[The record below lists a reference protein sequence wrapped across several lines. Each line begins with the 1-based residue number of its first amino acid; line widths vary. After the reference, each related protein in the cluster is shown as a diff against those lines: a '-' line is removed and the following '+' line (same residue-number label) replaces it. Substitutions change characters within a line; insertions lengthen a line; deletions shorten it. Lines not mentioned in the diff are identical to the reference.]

1 MSHFW
6 RRRFELLLLDNS
18 GSGIALSDF
27 SVDFSVTWNQAKTPR
42 IAKIKIYNL
51 RRDTVSRLLAQEFS
65 RVQISAGYFGLEPD
79 GQVHEVAADENN
91 GSSRFG
97 TIFSGDIRIAI
108 EGRSGTESWVTIQAL
123 DGFEAYS
130 YARISAT
137 LAKGYS
143 DENVYDL
150 LQKKLEQ
157 DYGILRGKTP
167 TFRTTKYPR
176 GKTLNGTIAT
186 YLDEL
191 VSHPD
196 FKATWQFL
204 DGRLEIF
211 NDAMIVDETAVE
223 LNRETGLIGSP
234 LRTTG
239 SGITAKC
246 LINPAIRLNG
256 LVHIN
261 QASITTQEL
270 SDETLLSTDKKAEYQ
285 QSGVVLDKE
294 NVNQVY
300 RGIATSPDAIAT
312 DGIYI
317 VRGITYSGN
326 TRGSEW
332 YMNLMCQAR
341 GDTSTLKPQS
351 AKAK

>member
-6 RRRFELLLLDNS
+6 RRRFELLLLDES
-18 GSGIALSDF
+18 GAGVALSDF

-42 IAKIKIYNL
+42 IARIKIYNL
-51 RRDTVSRLLAQEFS
+51 RRDTVSRLLLREFS
-65 RVQISAGYFGLEPD
+65 RVQLSAGYFGLE
-79 GQVHEVAADENN
+79 AAEPLRDASAGESR
-91 GSSRFG
+91 GSSQFG

-137 LAKGYS
+137 LAKGYT

-176 GKTLNGTIAT
+176 GKTFNGTIAT

-191 VSHPD
+191 VKKPYD
-196 FKATWQFL
+196 ATWQFL

-211 NDAMIVDETAVE
+211 NDDMITDETAVA
-223 LNRETGLIGSP
+223 LNCETGLIGSP

-246 LINPAIRLNG
+246 LINPAIRLNE

-261 QASITTQEL
+261 QSAITTQAL
-270 SDETLLSTDKKAEYQ
+270 SDDVLLSTDNDVGYQ
-285 QSGVVLDKE
+285 QSGVMIDRAGD
-294 NVNQVY
+294 NQVY

-317 VRGITYSGN
+317 VRGITYNGN
-326 TRGSEW
+326 TRADEW

-341 GDTSTLKPQS
+341 GDTSKLKPQS

>member
-6 RRRFELLLLDNS
+6 RRRFELLLLDDS

-51 RRDTVSRLLAQEFS
+51 RRDTVSRLLAREFS
-65 RVQISAGYFGLEPD
+65 RVQVSAGYFGLEPA
-79 GQVHEVAADENN
+79 GQVHEVGADESNA
-91 GSSRFG
+91 SSRFG

-108 EGRSGTESWVTIQAL
+108 EGRSGTDSWVTLQAL

-137 LAKGYS
+137 LAKGYT

-167 TFRTTKYPR
+167 VFRTTKYPR
-176 GKTLNGTIAT
+176 GKTFNGTIAT

-191 VSHPD
+191 TEKPY
-196 FKATWQFL
+196 KATWQFL

-211 NDAMIVDETAVE
+211 NDDMIVDETAVA

-261 QASITTQEL
+261 QGSITTQEL
-270 SDETLLSTDKKAEYQ
+270 SDETLLSTDEEVGYQ
-285 QSGVVLDKE
+285 QSGVMIDRAGE
-294 NVNQVY
+294 NQVY

-326 TRGSEW
+326 TRGNDW

-341 GDTSTLKPQS
+341 GDTSKLKPSS

>member
-18 GSGIALSDF
+18 GTGIALSDF
-27 SVDFSVTWNQAKTPR
+27 SVDFSVSWNLSNTPR

-51 RRDTVSRLLAQEFS
+51 RPDTVSRLLLREFS
-65 RVQISAGYFGLEPD
+65 RVQLSAGYFGLATSEQPR
-79 GQVHEVAADENN
+79 EVTVRENGN
-91 GSSRFG
+91 STQFG

-123 DGFEAYS
+123 DGFEAYN

-137 LAKGYS
+137 LAGGYS

-150 LQKKLEQ
+150 LVKKLEQ
-157 DYGILRGKTP
+157 DYGIQRGKALA
-167 TFRTTKYPR
+167 FRTMKYPR
-176 GKTLNGTIAT
+176 GRTFNGTIAT
-186 YLDEL
+186 YLNEL
-191 VSHPD
+191 TKD
-196 FKATWQFL
+196 YNANWQFL
-204 DGRLEIF
+204 DGRVELF
-211 NDAMIVDETAVE
+211 HDDMIVDDMAVE
-223 LNRETGLIGSP
+223 LNQKTGLIGSP

-246 LINPAIRLNG
+246 LLNPAIRLNG

-261 QASITTQEL
+261 QHLIATQDL
-270 SDETLLSTDKKAEYQ
+270 SDDVLLSSDENIEYQ
-285 QSGVVLDKE
+285 QSGVMIDRAGD
-294 NVNQVY
+294 NQVY

-341 GDTSTLKPQS
+341 GDTSTLKPAP

>member
-51 RRDTVSRLLAQEFS
+51 RRDTVSRLLLREFS
-65 RVQISAGYFGLEPD
+65 RVQISAGYFGLSPVVQE
-79 GQVHEVAADENN
+79 HEVAVDSNN

-137 LAKGYS
+137 LAKGYT

-157 DYGILRGKTP
+157 DYGILRGKSP

-176 GKTLNGTIAT
+176 GKTFNGTIAT

-191 VSHPD
+191 SAKPY
-196 FKATWQFL
+196 KATWQFL

-211 NDAMIVDETAVE
+211 NDEMIVDETAVL

-270 SDETLLSTDKKAEYQ
+270 SDETLLSTDKEIGYQ
-285 QSGVVLDKE
+285 QSGVMIDRGGE
-294 NVNQVY
+294 NQIY